1 MGRRPKLGSHRLQSK
16 RKRLAVNLGCRH
28 LVVLSDLLYFV
39 LLFFIQVD
47 MDAHPILPF
56 LKETHAH
63 I

>member
-1 MGRRPKLGSHRLQSK
+1 MVSQLLQPALK
-16 RKRLAVNLGCRH
+16 RIAVNLGCRH

>member
-1 MGRRPKLGSHRLQSK
+1 
-16 RKRLAVNLGCRH
+16 VNLGCRH

-39 LLFFIQVD
+39 LLFFVQVD